1 MPDER
6 TYHVI
11 SDDNCKFESMTKEQ
25 ILAAIVQAVEGHSI
39 SDVDTGFVQVLK
51 EQNHGTGLKFWV
63 GSSAEYNALQTIE
76 QDVFYILTDD
86 TELDDMEADIASFR
100 ASLEAMGDT
109 VSDLSDT
116 VATHSSQIADMSESL
131 TDIQTRNGFVFLE
144 DENEIPYNQSLL
156 VPVELDYIHG
166 ETPIY
171 IDDFVLVLV
180 YTAQG
185 FKIPCTVRRTSSALT
200 VQGVSHN
207 GSQLYENEG
216 SGCGFKRDI
225 NILLDL
231 DLESRSIKGN
241 RSTTTQFTKHYQNGA
256 YSTDITFAGCPIY
269 KIVGVM

>member
-51 EQNHGTGLKFWV
+51 EQNHGAGLKFWI
-63 GSSAEYNALQTIE
+63 GTTAEYNALHAID
-76 QDVFYILTDD
+76 QDCFYILTDD
-86 TELDDMEADIASFR
+86 TELEDMEADIASFR
-100 ASLEAMGDT
+100 ASLEAMGEIVT
-109 VSDLSDT
+109 GLSGT
-116 VATHSSQIADMSESL
+116 VATHTSDIAGLTNSVTDM
-131 TDIQTRNGFVFLE
+131 QTRNGFVFLD
-144 DENEIPYNQSLL
+144 DENEIPYNPSFV
-156 VPVELDYIHG
+156 VPIALDYIHG
-166 ETPIY
+166 DTPTY

-185 FKIPCTVRRTSSALT
+185 FKIPCTIRRTSSALT
-200 VQGVSHN
+200 IQGVSHN

-256 YSTDITFAGCPIY
+256 YNTDITFAGCPIT

>member
-1 MPDER
+1 
-6 TYHVI
+6 
-11 SDDNCKFESMTKEQ
+11 MTKEQ